1 MVDDVSENPHAGDGP
16 VLVAVDFS
24 TDSAL
29 ATLWAAGQAELLNV
43 PLIVL
48 HVVHDPAASPG
59 FYRKPGED
67 YLRPMVDVAEEMMKE
82 FLRNLQA
89 EHSDLQALTTARTRL
104 VSGLP
109 ASRIAEIAAESGA
122 GIVVVGSRGR
132 TGLQSILLGSVAE
145 RVAQISPVP
154 VLIAKDPTDGASK

>member
-1 MVDDVSENPHAGDGP
+1 MVDAVSDNPHAGDGP

-24 TDSAL
+24 ADAAL
-29 ATLWAAGQAELLNV
+29 AALWAARQAELLKV

-59 FYRKPGED
+59 FYRKPDDD
-67 YLRPMVDVAEEMMKE
+67 YLRPMVDVAEEMMEE
-82 FLRNLQA
+82 FLRDLRE
-89 EHSDLQALTTARTRL
+89 EHADLQALENAHTRL

-109 ASRIAEIAAESGA
+109 AGRIAEVAAETGA

-132 TGLQSILLGSVAE
+132 TGLKSILLGSVAE

-154 VLIAKDPTDGASK
+154 VVIVKDPADGEPN